1 MSSFSQQ
8 LTLFILFLF
17 ILITIFDHLCV
28 TFHSLFTK
36 DYPEESLPARNLVLS
51 APTTTD
57 IKKEPIPKSERWIKG
72 CSIRIYVEFSFYSCI
87 MDSISSNWCFSF
99 YLFIY
104 FWKIYLFK
112 PFDNTVIKKMFVKP
126 VKRNVWSS
134 VLFSKTLNNVI
145 TCKKK
150 KEGWKEW
157 RSFGIVRFLFLFLVF
172 LFYLQF
178 SCF

>member
-112 PFDNTVIKKMFVKP
+112 PLDNTVIKKMFVKP
-126 VKRNVWSS
+126 IKRNVWSS

-150 KEGWKEW
+150 KGRMKRMKIVWYCSVSISVS
-157 RSFGIVRFLFLFLVF
+157 SFF
-172 LFYLQF
+172 FYLQF

>member
-28 TFHSLFTK
+28 TFQFTK
-36 DYPEESLPARNLVLS
+36 DYPDGSLPARNLVLS

-57 IKKEPIPKSERWIKG
+57 IKKNRSQRWIKG
-72 CSIRIYVEFSFYSCI
+72 CSIRVYMEFSFYSCI
-87 MDSISSNWCFSF
+87 MDSIISNWCFSF

-112 PFDNTVIKKMFVKP
+112 PLDNTFIKI
-126 VKRNVWSS
+126 NVCQ
-134 VLFSKTLNNVI
+134 TY
-145 TCKKK
+145 KKK
-150 KEGWKEW
+150 C
-157 RSFGIVRFLFLFLVF
+157 LVK
-172 LFYLQF
+172 
-178 SCF
+178 CFNLKNTKQCYNM